1 MAEVITVESF
11 DPSHN
16 EELLIQVHA
25 AHFSSQDSAI
35 RRRSYVQWLLSN
47 PTDQG
52 IYLAAYV
59 DGAFASFLGFMAREV
74 VGFGQTFRGALAFGA
89 MTVPRFAGRG
99 LYRRLAYAGW
109 EEARDRGYHFAMGYT
124 IRQYV
129 LDMELRMGWSN
140 MGAAPVLALP
150 LDPSAIIRSAVPRLA
165 ALASLTAPA
174 GVLARAHTRRRAA
187 RTRCDGV
194 SINQVDCFSPD
205 LDALTKTLREAD
217 SLTFAKDRCTL
228 DWLYLSPHNPFDY
241 DIVEARQS
249 GRLVGFAVGRRMDLL
264 GLDGYGILDLIA
276 SPGRHDV
283 LATLAA
289 FLVQAALPAH
299 PQIIAGLVSPA
310 GAAYAALRSLGF
322 INSRRAFTLIFRPTM
337 DGLPPGVMRPESWT
351 HFWGNNDTV

>member
-11 DPSHN
+11 DLARN

-25 AHFSSQDSAI
+25 AHFTSQDSAI
-35 RRRSYVQWLLSN
+35 RRRSYVQWLLSD

-74 VGFGQTFRGALAFGA
+74 GGFGQTFRGALAFGA

-109 EEARDRGYHFAMGYT
+109 EEARHRGYDFAMGYT
-124 IRQYV
+124 IRPYV
-129 LDMELRMGWSN
+129 LDMELRMGWIN

-150 LDPSAIIRSAVPRLA
+150 LDPPAIIRSVLPRVG
-165 ALASLTAPA
+165 ALASLTTPA
-174 GVLARAHTRRRAA
+174 GMLARSRARRRAA
-187 RTRCDGV
+187 QTWCDGV
-194 SINQVDCFSPD
+194 SINLVKAFSPD
-205 LDALTKTLREAD
+205 LDALTETLRGAD
-217 SLTFAKDRCTL
+217 SLTFTKDQRTL

-249 GRLVGFAVGRRMDLL
+249 GRLIGFAVGRRMDLL

-276 SPGRHDV
+276 SPDRDDV
-283 LATLAA
+283 LAPLAA
-289 FLVQAALPAH
+289 FLVRIALPAR
-299 PQIIAGLVSPA
+299 PQIIAGLVSRA
-310 GAAYAALRSLGF
+310 GAAHAALRSLGF
-322 INSRRAFTLIFRPTM
+322 INSRRAFTLIFRPTT